1 MSEIKG
7 TLLGIILAIGVFS
20 IVFVFMT
27 KAVEKASAS
36 VSERVQETVYVE
48 ADYDANL
55 LN

>member
-20 IVFVFMT
+20 IVFVFMQN
-27 KAVEKASAS
+27 AISKASAG
-36 VSERVQETVYVE
+36 VSERIQETVYME
-48 ADYDANL
+48 PDYDSSL